1 MRSIEDADVSG
12 KRVVVRCDFDVPIKN
27 GEIEDDTRI
36 DNNIPTLKYLLE
48 KGAKLFLI
56 SKLGRPKSKDP
67 NLSLKHVI
75 GAVSQKLSREVK
87 FKEDLDENI
96 PGDVTLLENLRFWPE
111 EEAGDLEFSKKLASF
126 GQLYVNEC
134 FATSHRTDAS
144 FVGIPKYL
152 PSYAGLNLIK
162 EIEELKKMLE
172 HPARP
177 LVSIIGGAKIETKMP
192 VIDNL
197 AKVSDTVLVGGKLM
211 FEVDLAYLPENVLV
225 AHDNVDK
232 KDIGPKSAKMFREY
246 IAEAKTVIWNGP
258 MGVFEEEKYL
268 EGTKQLA
275 QAVAS
280 SDCYSVIGGGDTIA
294 ALDKLRLI
302 DKIDFVSSGGGA
314 MLEFLAGK
322 ELPGIK
328 ALEES
333 S

>member
-12 KRVVVRCDFDVPIKN
+12 KRVVGRCDFDVPIKN

-96 PGDVTLLENLRFWPE
+96 PGDVTLLENLRFLPE
-111 EEAGDLEFSKKLASF
+111 EEAGDLEFSKKLALF
-126 GQLYVNEC
+126 GQLYVNEG
-134 FATSHRTDAS
+134 FDTSHRTNAS
-144 FVGIPKYL
+144 FFGIPKYF
-152 PSYAGLNLIK
+152 PFYAGLTLIK

-225 AHDNVDK
+225 AYDNVDK
-232 KDIGPKSAKMFREY
+232 KDIGPKTAKMFREY

-258 MGVFEEEKYL
+258 MGVFEEGNYL

-294 ALDKLRLI
+294 ALDRLELI
-302 DKIDFVSSGGGA
+302 DKIDFFFCGGGG
-314 MLEFLAGK
+314 LFLFF
-322 ELPGIK
+322 
-328 ALEES
+328 
-333 S
+333 